1 MFHIPRRCCGS
12 NGMFQRTIPS
22 VSRGTKK
29 NKVLKGEFHPSVL
42 LFYFPRI
49 KPMLIDYTTTRTDIE
64 SSPPSRVPLTLAI
77 NIPLLVIAVLVV
89 TLRLIVK
96 GRLKK
101 LAIEDALIVP
111 PTVWIPPS
119 LFVLERMY

>member
-1 MFHIPRRCCGS
+1 MRFHVPRRYRGS

-22 VSRGTKK
+22 VSREQK

-49 KPMLIDYTTTRTDIE
+49 KPMLIGYTTTRTDLE
-64 SSPPSRVPLTLAI
+64 PSPPSRVPLTLAV
-77 NIPLLVIAVLVV
+77 NIPLLAIAVLVV

-119 LFVLERMY
+119 LFVLE